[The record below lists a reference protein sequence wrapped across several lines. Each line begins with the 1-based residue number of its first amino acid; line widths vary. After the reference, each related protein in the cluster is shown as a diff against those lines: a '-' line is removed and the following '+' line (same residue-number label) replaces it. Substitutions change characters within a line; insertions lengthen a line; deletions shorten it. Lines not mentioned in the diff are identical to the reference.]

1 MSDSYITSIAI
12 IFSEIFIL
20 KIPKKKKR
28 KYPRF
33 NTISKIYIEENNSYI
48 TSIAIILSAIST
60 LKIPKKKKKYSYF
73 NTISRQNLCR
83 IILISRVLQ
92 CLL

>member
-20 KIPKKKKR
+20 KIQKKKKR

-48 TSIAIILSAIST
+48 TSIAIILSAISI
-60 LKIPKKKKKYSYF
+60 LKFQKKKKIF
-73 NTISRQNLCR
+73 TF
-83 IILISRVLQ
+83 
-92 CLL
+92 